1 MATPLQNV
9 TGEQYQPPPLLPP
22 IINPTGSNSQ
32 PKAGSFSQN
41 GNNLSA
47 ATTGSFSEN
56 NSDYKNNR
64 ILSPNEDSMKID
76 FSDIFGN
83 SQYTHDSH
91 TFTQRLCNCCFNSWG
106 LISCKDLE
114 IKYYKFF
121 LFLTLIMNIL
131 NLIAEVCSILYIFE
145 KQKQSDVGG
154 TMLFFLASFVLTIN
168 CFFLI
173 KLLYR
178 PTTRSALISAL
189 LILILM
195 IVYVIQVS
203 LYARPDS
210 SATLP
215 ALVSFCVVFF
225 VLQLI
230 SSVLLY
236 RYWEFAQ
243 FHYDGSELVNLREL
257 FLNNHGS
264 NSENGLGGFGSNSNN
279 TPRNNKP
286 LEEALIDDEEE
297 RRNKGERGQ
306 GGEGDGD
313 QETGLNTVQN
323 SLRNNAAT
331 ALNNNSQNNNNRNSS
346 SFYPLGRTKNPF
358 LLSYNLSQQR
368 KEKQQQQQQQQ
379 QQQFANQS
387 NNNNN
392 VISPPPPIPGTT
404 SGVPPK
410 RRLSGVSLRKSTIS
424 SNGTNGKEGEV
435 VLEGGQPQKR
445 LDYNEEEDDQ
455 NNHSNNNSNN
465 NNIYN
470 NSGGS
475 HHSQGNNNSRKNNSN
490 NNSNPNNNNKSISP
504 PPPPSFPPQ
513 SLPGSVSKKL
523 SNKNVLLHN
532 QLTPQLDTQAKFDR
546 LLVSSSVS
554 RSPSAVSPSNYSSPV
569 KGNNNNPSNNPK
581 KSPSPSPRNSNITN
595 YNNNNNS
602 NNSNNVNSITNNNQ
616 NNNNSEDEDYY
627 QLSPS
632 TSAAHRCSPPR
643 SPPQHLHSG
652 LGLAHPPS
660 LGGPTTTAPANTLT
674 KIHADS
680 LGDLSNMSYFL
691 EAGSSIIK
699 SEAGLNNPDNLILV
713 TEENHYSL
721 ENSVNLR
728 IRESSTSQSNSR
740 QSIGKAAETLGKP
753 ATTTTTGGEVQ
764 SQDHSAV
771 W

>member
-9 TGEQYQPPPLLPP
+9 TGEQYQPPTLLPP
-22 IINPTGSNSQ
+22 IINPAGSNSQ
-32 PKAGSFSQN
+32 PKASSFSQN

-56 NSDYKNNR
+56 NSDYKTNR
-64 ILSPNEDSMKID
+64 ILSPNEDSMKLD

-91 TFTQRLCNCCFNSWG
+91 TFTQRLCNCCFDSWG
-106 LISCKDLE
+106 YISCKDME

-189 LILILM
+189 LILMLM
-195 IVYVIQVS
+195 IIYIIQVS

-225 VLQLI
+225 VLQFI

-264 NSENGLGGFGSNSNN
+264 NSENGFGGFGSNSNN

-286 LEEALIDDEEE
+286 LEEALIDDE
-297 RRNKGERGQ
+297 RNNNNQGERG
-306 GGEGDGD
+306 GGDE
-313 QETGLNTVQN
+313 ETGSNTVKN
-323 SLRNNAAT
+323 SLRNT
-331 ALNNNSQNNNNRNSS
+331 ALLNGSSKKNNNRNSS

-358 LLSYNLSQQR
+358 LLSYNQSQQR

-379 QQQFANQS
+379 LANQS
-387 NNNNN
+387 NNNNTLN
-392 VISPPPPIPGTT
+392 VISPLPSNTT
-404 SGVPPK
+404 GVPPK

-424 SNGTNGKEGEV
+424 SNGKEGEV
-435 VLEGGQPQKR
+435 VEGGQPQKR
-445 LDYNEEEDDQ
+445 LDEED
-455 NNHSNNNSNN
+455 NNNNNNNNNDNRNSNN
-465 NNIYN
+465 NNNIYD

-475 HHSQGNNNSRKNNSN
+475 HQSQGKKASSNNNNTSNSNSN
-490 NNSNPNNNNKSISP
+490 NKSVSP
-504 PPPPSFPPQ
+504 PPPAPFS
-513 SLPGSVSKKL
+513 GSVSKKL

-546 LLVSSSVS
+546 LLVSSFPSS
-554 RSPSAVSPSNYSSPV
+554 SPAVSPSNYSSPV
-569 KGNNNNPSNNPK
+569 KGNNPNNNPK
-581 KSPSPSPRNSNITN
+581 KSPSPSPRNSNT
-595 YNNNNNS
+595 YNS
-602 NNSNNVNSITNNNQ
+602 NNSSNITNNNQ
-616 NNNNSEDEDYY
+616 KNNDNNNNNSEDEDYY

-643 SPPQHLHSG
+643 SPPHHNVSG

-660 LGGPTTTAPANTLT
+660 LVGATTPALS

-753 ATTTTTGGEVQ
+753 GGTGGGTITTTTGEVQ